1 MIPSRKNKSV
11 EFINDFSKTLRRT
24 NFLLQVAIQA
34 ISSQRSMVSYS
45 FIVNKTE
52 TLFSDFLYKR
62 NVYFWYF
69 QSDTKNG
76 DIFTLKTSLDMKH
89 FWVKSG

>member
-1 MIPSRKNKSV
+1 
-11 EFINDFSKTLRRT
+11 
-24 NFLLQVAIQA
+24 
-34 ISSQRSMVSYS
+34 MVSYS

-52 TLFSDFLYKR
+52 TLFSDFLYKL

-69 QSDTKNG
+69 QSDTKND